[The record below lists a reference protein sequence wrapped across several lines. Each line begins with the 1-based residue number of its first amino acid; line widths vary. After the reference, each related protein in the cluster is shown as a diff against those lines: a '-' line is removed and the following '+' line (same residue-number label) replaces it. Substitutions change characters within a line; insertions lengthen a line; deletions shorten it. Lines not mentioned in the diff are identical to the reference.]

1 LFSEEKAFGCDFS
14 FNIQYECV
22 IEWHVMSITAKHYK
36 VLASIKDTRVA
47 ITCCRSLSLNLAIA
61 MITSCSVSLIHAM
74 RGCTLK
80 SACCPFFVRRMSVL
94 SLFHRGVILVEA
106 LVSIL
111 DNKRVHH

>member
-1 LFSEEKAFGCDFS
+1 
-14 FNIQYECV
+14 
-22 IEWHVMSITAKHYK
+22 MSITAKHHI

-111 DNKRVHH
+111 DYKRVHH